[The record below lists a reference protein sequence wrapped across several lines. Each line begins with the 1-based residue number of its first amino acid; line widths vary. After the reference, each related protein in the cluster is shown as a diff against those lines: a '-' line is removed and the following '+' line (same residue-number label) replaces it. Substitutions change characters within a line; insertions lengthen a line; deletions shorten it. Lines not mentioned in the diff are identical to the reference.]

1 MNGLQIV
8 GFDFWY
14 FYTNDKWQYPLV
26 NEQFAIWKSHEK
38 AMVSAVSLDND
49 LRHPETP
56 NSSAFSSSESSSA
69 SSKAL
74 AKGD

>member
-38 AMVSAVSLDND
+38 AMVSAYSFDGQFQRFF
-49 LRHPETP
+49 LRPSPVQRWYLEHPQMVG
-56 NSSAFSSSESSSA
+56 
-69 SSKAL
+69 L
-74 AKGD
+74 